1 MTDQDK
7 LIYKTLM
14 NDFGIDNMTLEEFI
28 ALGENFDPEEY
39 DKQVRIDLGLEEKL
53 NDWPSTYLLDSI
65 YYCCNFLSLKRT
77 MTEKTIQMNLTEEQF
92 NIIWNAMVL
101 SENEMVDEGDIGVFV
116 ETLNEME
123 DIMEQHGLEVFGDV
137 DDD

>member
-1 MTDQDK
+1 
-7 LIYKTLM
+7 
-14 NDFGIDNMTLEEFI
+14 
-28 ALGENFDPEEY
+28 
-39 DKQVRIDLGLEEKL
+39 
-53 NDWPSTYLLDSI
+53 
-65 YYCCNFLSLKRT
+65 

-101 SENEMVDEGDIGVFV
+101 SVDEMVDEGDIRVFD

>member
-1 MTDQDK
+1 
-7 LIYKTLM
+7 
-14 NDFGIDNMTLEEFI
+14 
-28 ALGENFDPEEY
+28 
-39 DKQVRIDLGLEEKL
+39 
-53 NDWPSTYLLDSI
+53 
-65 YYCCNFLSLKRT
+65 

-101 SENEMVDEGDIGVFV
+101 SENEMVDEGDIGVYI

-123 DIMEQHGLEVFGDV
+123 DIMEELGLEVFGDV